1 MVIRRNEI
9 LIGVDIFAGVG
20 GMSLGAAYANIDVKV
35 AIENNYHAAASYKF
49 NHPKTKVIVKDIRS
63 IGIDDL
69 PKSTKSKVL
78 FGGSPCQGFSTS
90 NQRTRNK
97 SNQSSWLLMEFIR
110 IAKIWHPEWIVFE
123 NVKGIVETSNGLF
136 LDKLKK
142 YLSDLGYTISDWIL
156 NAADFGVPQKRNR
169 YFLIGS
175 INRIVIDKPI
185 SKTKNRITVRD
196 AIYDLP
202 LLDNGSTIN
211 TKSYRK
217 VKPSTYA
224 KGRRNGK
231 KQIANNLVTKN
242 SNLVLDR
249 YKYIPQGG
257 NWKNIPPKL
266 MSNYSD
272 ISNCH
277 SKIYHRLKWDEES
290 VVIGNYRK
298 NMLIHPEQDR
308 GLSVREAARLQSFPD
323 VFEFKGSV
331 GFQQQQVGNAVPPF
345 LSEEVFNSIQTGN

>member
-1 MVIRRNEI
+1 M
-9 LIGVDIFAGVG
+9 IGVDIFAGVG
-20 GMSLGAAYANIDVKV
+20 GMSLGAAYSKIDVKV
-35 AIENNYHAAASYKF
+35 AIENDPYAAATYKF
-49 NHPKTKVIVKDIRS
+49 NHPKTKVIVEDIRS
-63 IGIDDL
+63 IRIEDL
-69 PKSTKSKVL
+69 PKSKKSKVL

-90 NQRTRNK
+90 NQKTRNK
-97 SNQSSWLLMEFIR
+97 SNPSSWLLMEFIR

-136 LDKLKK
+136 LYKLKQN
-142 YLSDLGYTISDWIL
+142 LSNLGYTLSEWIL
-156 NAADFGVPQKRNR
+156 NAADYGVPQKRNR

-175 INRIVIDKPI
+175 INGIIIDKPI
-185 SKTKNRITVRD
+185 STNEKRVTVRD

-202 LLDNGSTIN
+202 ILDNGSTIN
-211 TKSYRK
+211 TKPYRK
-217 VKPSTYA
+217 VKPSNYA

-231 KQIANNLVTKN
+231 KHIANNLVTKN
-242 SNLVLDR
+242 SNLILDR
-249 YKYIPQGG
+249 YKYVPQGG
-257 NWKNIPPKL
+257 NWRDIPLQL

-272 ISNCH
+272 SSRCH

-323 VFEFKGSV
+323 AFEFKGSV

-345 LSEEVFNSIQTGN
+345 LAKKVFNGIQNSM